1 MPLLVRFHVC
11 MISFQILFILLHLFT
26 LELMLMEG
34 NAIHN
39 WSHKK
44 IGEEK
49 AAYKKYN
56 MSSL

>member
-1 MPLLVRFHVC
+1 
-11 MISFQILFILLHLFT
+11 
-26 LELMLMEG
+26 MLMEG

-56 MSSL
+56 MSTL